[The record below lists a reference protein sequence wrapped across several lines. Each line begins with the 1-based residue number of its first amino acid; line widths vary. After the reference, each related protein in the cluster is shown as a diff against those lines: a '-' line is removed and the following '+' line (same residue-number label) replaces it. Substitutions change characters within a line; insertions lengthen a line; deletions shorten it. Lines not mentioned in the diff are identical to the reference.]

1 MTPAESS
8 SRATAGA
15 AHDRQ
20 DSGRDPLE
28 EIIYRNSFGRGAVT
42 LSSGRTSDFYF
53 DMKPSMLDPQGAQI
67 IAERVHRE
75 AAAVGAEFVGGLE
88 MGAVPITGAVCLHS
102 FKSSRPIHGFFVRK
116 KAKEHGAKKVVEGLP
131 KGWTLAGKRV
141 AIVEDVTTT
150 GESALAAAR
159 ACRAEGAEVV
169 LVISIVDR
177 EEGAA
182 EAFAQERIP
191 FKSLF
196 KASTFLNRRD

>member
-8 SRATAGA
+8 SRATADATG
-15 AHDRQ
+15 RQ
-20 DSGRDPLE
+20 HAGRDPLE

-53 DMKPSMLDPQGAQI
+53 DMKPSMLDPEGAQI
-67 IAERVHRE
+67 IAERIHRE

-88 MGAVPITGAVCLHS
+88 MGAVPIAGAVCLLS
-102 FKSSRPIHGFFVRK
+102 FKSARPIHGFFVRK
-116 KAKEHGAKKVVEGLP
+116 QAKEHGAKKLIEGLP
-131 KGWTLAGKRV
+131 KGQTLAGRRV
-141 AIVEDVTTT
+141 AIVEDVTTS
-150 GESALAAAR
+150 GASALAAAR
-159 ACRAEGAEVV
+159 ACRAEGAEVA

-182 EAFAQERIP
+182 EAFAQEGLP

-196 KASTFLNRRD
+196 KASTFLARRD